1 MNFRELFDYYFEQ
14 FPFHWGHNKS
24 PPNCRRMLPGNPDP
38 VRNPWESAG
47 VAQKP
52 RQLTVPLAHQLN
64 GRPETTH
71 PDCTLGPLL
80 GLLLLLLLLL
90 QCSLDPRDDPHTA
103 PKRLRIRHRWQHLPT
118 TTTPSTDNPIISRV
132 PASGGGG

>member
-1 MNFRELFDYYFEQ
+1 MNFRELFDSYFEQ
-14 FPFHWGHNKS
+14 FPYHWGHNKC

-38 VRNPWESAG
+38 VRNPWGSAG

-64 GRPETTH
+64 SRPETTH

-90 QCSLDPRDDPHTA
+90 QCSRSA
-103 PKRLRIRHRWQHLPT
+103 R
-118 TTTPSTDNPIISRV
+118 
-132 PASGGGG
+132 